1 MKHSTIHLKINLS
14 QVAATTETKWIHYDL
29 QLEQIGLAEFFPH
42 IIFLQNL
49 SESLFLHQILMIKKR
64 ENEYV
69 SYDDVLCLNSS
80 FMYVESKLFGF
91 YFKNVTEQKSV
102 RAVI

>member
-1 MKHSTIHLKINLS
+1 MKHSAIHLNINLS
-14 QVAATTETKWIHYDL
+14 QVAATTETKWMHYGL

-49 SESLFLHQILMIKKR
+49 SESLF
-64 ENEYV
+64 
-69 SYDDVLCLNSS
+69 
-80 FMYVESKLFGF
+80 GF
-91 YFKNVTEQKSV
+91 YLKNVTEQKSV